1 MRHPFPFSHH
11 VHLHC
16 MPCVQSVLRV
26 RITHMSCSA
35 DVGTVGLRDSD
46 AAEIWVGDERLGKAF
61 DAWFLWDLS
70 DKIQNKSILGR
81 HAKPAATKVGLG
93 SGL

>member
-1 MRHPFPFSHH
+1 MHR
-11 VHLHC
+11 
-16 MPCVQSVLRV
+16 
-26 RITHMSCSA
+26 SCSA

-46 AAEIWVGDERLGKAF
+46 PTEIWVEDEWLGMAF

-70 DKIQNKSILGR
+70 DKIQNKSILVR
-81 HAKPAATKVGLG
+81 HAKPAAATKVGLG